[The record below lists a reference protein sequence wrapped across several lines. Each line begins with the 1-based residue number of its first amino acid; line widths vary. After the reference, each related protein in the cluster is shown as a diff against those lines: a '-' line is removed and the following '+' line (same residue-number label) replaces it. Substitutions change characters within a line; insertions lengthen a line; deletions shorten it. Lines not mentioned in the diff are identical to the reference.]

1 MDNYDQYNSSQ
12 WQAFVAELQQKE
24 AVLLNKKVA
33 GNLHADEEVHLQEIQ
48 GILLSVELKEVF
60 PLVDVENGWQGIS
73 SKMQV
78 LPKTVRLN
86 PMRRY
91 LAYAASVVLVAGLGW
106 FALSQNEKLD
116 KSRSTAIKNDV
127 DKHKATLILENGT
140 AIALDNKTKQKITDG
155 TAVLSDS
162 ARAISYQSANAG
174 VNVYHTLVVPRG
186 GEYKLV
192 MSDGTEVWLNSE
204 TRLRYPA
211 VLNPTGER
219 MVYLEGGEA
228 YFKVTKNKY
237 APFMVNLN
245 GMQVEVLGTS
255 FNVNSFNQKIST
267 TLVEGSIKVNRKGK
281 VALFQ
286 VPGEQ
291 SIFDPQT
298 QDITKSEVDVYPFTS
313 WKDGWLV
320 FNDNSLDEVLDQIG
334 RWYDYNVSFE
344 SPELKA
350 LRFGGKLR
358 KSKKVTDVLNVI
370 ERSNELNYRISGQ
383 TIYIYHKK

>member
-1 MDNYDQYNSSQ
+1 MDNYDQYNSSE
-12 WQAFVAELQQKE
+12 WQVFIAELQQKE
-24 AVLLNKKVA
+24 TALLRKKA
-33 GNLHADEEVHLQEIQ
+33 ELTLHVDEEVQLEEIQ
-48 GILLSVELKEVF
+48 SVLLDANLKAAF
-60 PLVDVENGWQGIS
+60 PLIDIEDGWQGIN
-73 SKMQV
+73 SKMNVQV
-78 LPKTVRLN
+78 KSVRLN

-91 LAYAASVVLVAGLGW
+91 LAYAASVLLVVGLGW
-106 FALSQNEKLD
+106 FALSQNDKLD
-116 KSRSTAIKNDV
+116 KSRPTAIINDV

-140 AIALDNKTKQKITDG
+140 AIALDNKTKQKIAGG

-162 ARAISYQSANAG
+162 ARAISYQSANA
-174 VNVYHTLVVPRG
+174 VANVYHTLVVPRG

-211 VLNPTGER
+211 VLNETGDR
-219 MVYLEGGEA
+219 MVYLESGEA
-228 YFKVTKNKY
+228 YFKVTKNKH
-237 APFMVNLN
+237 APFLVNLN

-255 FNVNSFNQKIST
+255 FNINTFNQKIST

-281 VALFQ
+281 AALFQ

-291 SIFDPQT
+291 SNFDPIT
-298 QDITKSEVDVYPFTS
+298 KDISKSEVDVYPYTS

-320 FNDNSLDEVLDQIG
+320 FNDNSLDEVLEQVG

-344 SPELKA
+344 SPELKV

-358 KSKKVTDVLNVI
+358 KSKRITDVLNVI
-370 ERSNELNYRISGQ
+370 ERSNELKYRISGQ
-383 TIYIYHKK
+383 TIYIYNKK